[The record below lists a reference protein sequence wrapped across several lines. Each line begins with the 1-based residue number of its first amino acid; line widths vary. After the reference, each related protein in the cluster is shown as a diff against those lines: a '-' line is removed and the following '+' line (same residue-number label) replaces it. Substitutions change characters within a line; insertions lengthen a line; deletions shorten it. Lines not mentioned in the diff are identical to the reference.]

1 MKRILFLL
9 SVVLL
14 LTSCGDNDS
23 DLQNADYSSL
33 YDELVMEHTSLDSLS
48 SLTNVPKES
57 LVKMRFYLI
66 DEDSDLTEKLR
77 EILIA
82 CRNKDKD
89 KLNSIKD
96 DKQDFDLTD
105 KGSAQIERARKSKAA
120 EIQEFAAVIEQ
131 KVSSNG
137 YISEESYNMDMQ
149 KLHKMQQD
157 AEAYFASLSKT
168 YDDIRLKR
176 NHKFGEK
183 LPDIISDYVS
193 EEVDGFIESKYTL
206 FTAIPNTW
214 KYYTKSDEDFAKD
227 FLAELNTSDL
237 GVKCESYYVQRVN
250 NYKNVVCE
258 ESEIMGDELS
268 IPDFSII
275 PGDSP
280 IEIDSTLKNLVIER
294 TKSQIKEISSDIFWD
309 VIIVLIISFII
320 SLIIDNEIDDAKKE
334 AIDSFLRRVRWKKG
348 DGFFKNLGKAIL
360 HGAGSYGEYED
371 KVNAIKAKYNAW
383 KYIANICVFVIS
395 FVVTWFFF
403 IIPQL
408 RMEGDINAELTT
420 KIIESSNTLNMNPER
435 IINRYMNIGESY
447 EANENEAIP
456 DEEIVVEADTCYS
469 PDYFVDMPKSIYIL
483 LGKIGNNDVK
493 VNLTINNSTKEIS
506 GDYIY
511 LKNGKPYS
519 AVLNLNGRYNEQC
532 NTNVF
537 TLDETTQEG
546 LKCASWNGTLEF
558 DEAGAVK
565 MKGQLT
571 NSKNQKFDFEINSSD
586 D

>member
-1 MKRILFLL
+1 
-9 SVVLL
+9 
-14 LTSCGDNDS
+14 
-23 DLQNADYSSL
+23 
-33 YDELVMEHTSLDSLS
+33 MEHTSLDSLS

-105 KGSAQIERARKSKAA
+105 KGSAQIESARKSKAA
-120 EIQEFAAVIEQ
+120 EIQNFAAVIEQ

-137 YISEESYNMDMQ
+137 YISEESYNADMQ

-157 AEAYFASLSKT
+157 AEAYLASLSKT

-214 KYYTKSDEDFAKD
+214 KYYTKSDEDFAQD

-309 VIIVLIISFII
+309 VIIALAVGFII
-320 SLIIDNEIDDAKKE
+320 SLMLDAAIEDAKSE
-334 AIDSFLRRVRWKKG
+334 AINKFLRSVRWKKD
-348 DGFFKNLGKAIL
+348 DGFFKNLGRAAL
-360 HGAGSYGEYED
+360 HAVGAYGEYED

-408 RMEGDINAELTT
+408 RMEGDINADLTT

-435 IINRYMNIGESY
+435 ILNRYMNVGESD
-447 EANENEAIP
+447 EADERIDAP
-456 DEEIVVEADTCYS
+456 DEDALIETDTIALSNEIV
-469 PDYFVDMPKSIYIL
+469 
-483 LGKIGNNDVK
+483 DVPES
-493 VNLTINNSTKEIS
+493 L
-506 GDYIY
+506 
-511 LKNGKPYS
+511 
-519 AVLNLNGRYNEQC
+519 
-532 NTNVF
+532 
-537 TLDETTQEG
+537 
-546 LKCASWNGTLEF
+546 
-558 DEAGAVK
+558 
-565 MKGQLT
+565 
-571 NSKNQKFDFEINSSD
+571 
-586 D
+586 